1 MKLTRKTKLTITVI
15 IAGIL
20 ILYGILDKIFSFNL
34 NPKTVNNVG
43 MVLMIVAFVLLFSDN
58 KRKNSSSTDETTDV
72 TTNDENKDKENHT
85 WQ

>member
-85 WQ
+85 

>member
-1 MKLTRKTKLTITVI
+1 MKLTRKTKLTIIIT

-20 ILYGILDKIFSFNL
+20 ILYGILDRIFSFNL

-58 KRKNSSSTDETTDV
+58 KRKNNSSTDETTDV

-85 WQ
+85 